1 MIGPAERL
9 RLNIRGVSHQ
19 RPALQRRDVQSEV
32 PSGLWNRFLSGKIFR
47 NYYGRSAFRR
57 FSEIFEGSFSGF
69 FDTFPG
75 SSPRVPRKP
84 DENGTFENERAGDKD
99 GGFRDVV
106 FLCEI
111 FPKYFGP
118 LAKSQKM
125 TPKKSEKYP
134 KNIFDVVY
142 NG

>member
-1 MIGPAERL
+1 LE
-9 RLNIRGVSHQ
+9 
-19 RPALQRRDVQSEV
+19 
-32 PSGLWNRFLSGKIFR
+32 PSTLGKHLG

-84 DENGTFENERAGDKD
+84 DENGTFQNERAGDKD

-111 FPKYFGP
+111 FPNIFGP

-125 TPKKSEKYP
+125 TPKKPEKYP
-134 KNIFDVVY
+134 ENIFDVVY